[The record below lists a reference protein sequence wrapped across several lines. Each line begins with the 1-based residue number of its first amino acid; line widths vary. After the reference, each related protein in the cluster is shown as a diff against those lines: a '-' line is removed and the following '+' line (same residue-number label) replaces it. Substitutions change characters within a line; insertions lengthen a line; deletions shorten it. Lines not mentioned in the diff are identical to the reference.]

1 VANDEKVRE
10 AEWIIDA
17 LIFEARRKFK
27 EFPRSVV
34 ELPVLRDELRKRNI
48 ALIIKNERN
57 RLFTLVV
64 VERNAIRIDVKTEE
78 EFLRFLLDMIS
89 ERLGTAM

>member
-1 VANDEKVRE
+1 MTNDEKVRE
-10 AEWIIDA
+10 AEWIIDS
-17 LIFEARRKFK
+17 LVFEARRKFK

-48 ALIIKNERN
+48 ALIIKNEKS

-64 VERNAIRIDVKTEE
+64 VERNTLRIEVKTEE

-89 ERLGTAM
+89 EKLGTDM